1 MGPRDSRRRRLQA
14 APQALIN
21 LARRT
26 AEQVQTRRRAIPLE
40 AMSPY
45 ERRIIHMTLADSPDV
60 TTESTGA
67 EPERR
72 VVILPK

>member
-1 MGPRDSRRRRLQA
+1 
-14 APQALIN
+14 
-21 LARRT
+21 
-26 AEQVQTRRRAIPLE
+26 
-40 AMSPY
+40 
-45 ERRIIHMTLADSPDV
+45 MTLADSPDV